1 MDESIFISYSHQD
14 AAAAHET
21 AEALRQASGMAVWT
35 DHKLRG
41 GENYFSVIANQIMAS
56 RFFVFLVSGSSVRSD
71 WCLRELEF
79 AASEHRRIVAV
90 WLEEVPIPPE
100 IRLIIQNTHYIHY
113 CNDGSFF
120 QALRSA
126 FSENAAPMAS
136 ESVFIED
143 DADRTWSDTCFLSSD
158 TIKKIESLLNAYQL
172 EKFSFCFQPEN
183 ACLLGIA
190 YDLGLRVEPDP
201 GMARFFYRISARGGS
216 WDGKFL
222 YAALLQREA
231 ASGADAPL
239 TPEMQ
244 EAADRGSVYALTCLG
259 SSYYHGLN
267 GCEKNYARAYALWQ
281 QAADAGGV
289 TAMYKIAWGY
299 RTGEFREKDPE
310 LAYLYAALASEHG
323 YPRASRLLGS
333 LYEHGEF
340 FKKDL
345 QKALGQYRQAVLRG
359 DLLSLCYEGWVC
371 GELGDDAGRL
381 ERYRRAADLAE
392 EGKISSGLPFFRL
405 ASLCEADDPAAAAA
419 LYLKGAARHHR
430 NSISCAAA
438 AILKIPDPEQRL
450 PLLREAFRLQCPG
463 AAFALGR
470 LEPVDASGR
479 LSDRAVACFTAGAE
493 SGDMSCAAALI
504 SRYSWVIGRGQ
515 GREDQQE
522 ALRWFRFLFANA
534 DDAYLAHM
542 RKTGQLAAYYYA
554 YAVELD
560 CSCTQQDSDR
570 EFVKLYFEKS
580 LQESPVHLLRIVCF
594 VVEGYLFPED
604 SGSGLSL
611 DVVHAEEVLVLA
623 EKHLHSFCRY
633 LLQETP
639 GDFSSQWGRLGE
651 KLTQGC
657 TRIADCYS
665 SGISVPRNKAAAKDY
680 RSRASGLTQRLEDIA
695 AGIRQ

>member
-79 AASEHRRIVAV
+79 AASEHKRIVAV

-113 CNDGSFF
+113 STDGSFF
-120 QALRSA
+120 QALRGA
-126 FSENAAPMAS
+126 FSGDAVPAA
-136 ESVFIED
+136 ETVFLDD

-158 TIKKIESLLNAYQL
+158 TIKKIESLLNAYQQ
-172 EKFSFCFQPEN
+172 EKFSFCFRPEN

-190 YDLGLRVEPDP
+190 YDLGVRVEPEP
-201 GMARFFYRISARGGS
+201 SLARFFYRISARGGS
-216 WDGKFL
+216 RDGKFL
-222 YAALLQREA
+222 YAAFLQREQ
-231 ASGADAPL
+231 ASGPDAPL
-239 TPEMQ
+239 TAEMQ
-244 EAADRGSVYALTCLG
+244 EAADQGSVYALTCLG
-259 SSYYHGLN
+259 SSCYHGLN
-267 GCEKNYARAYALWQ
+267 GCEKNYARAYDLWQ

-299 RTGEFREKDPE
+299 RTGEFRRKDPE
-310 LAYLYAALASEHG
+310 LAYLYAAMAAEQG
-323 YPRASRLLGS
+323 YPRASRLLGF
-333 LYEHGEF
+333 LYEQGEF
-340 FKKDL
+340 FRKDL
-345 QKALGQYRQAVLRG
+345 QKALSQYRQAVLRG
-359 DLLSLCYEGWVC
+359 DLLSLCYEGWVL
-371 GELGDDAGRL
+371 GELGDGAGRL
-381 ERYRRAADLAE
+381 ERYRRAADLAQ

-405 ASLCEADDPAAAAA
+405 GSLYEADDMAGAAA
-419 LYLKGAARHHR
+419 LYLKGAARHHEPSR
-430 NSISCAAA
+430 SSAAA
-438 AILKIPDPEQRL
+438 AILKVADPEQRL
-450 PLLREAFRLQCPG
+450 SLLREAFRLQCPG

-470 LEPVDASGR
+470 LEPADASGR
-479 LSDRAVACFTAGAE
+479 LSDQAIAWYTAGAE
-493 SGDMSCAAALI
+493 SGDMNCAAALI
-504 SRYSWVIGRGQ
+504 SRYSWVIGHGQ

-534 DDAYLAHM
+534 DGAYLEHM
-542 RKTGQLAAYYYA
+542 RKTGQLATYYYA

-560 CSCTQQDSDR
+560 CSSGVQASDR

-594 VVEGYLFPED
+594 VVDGYLFPED
-604 SGSGLSL
+604 SGSGLRL

-623 EKHLHSFCRY
+623 EKHLHGFCRY
-633 LLQETP
+633 LLQEAP
-639 GDFSSQWGRLGE
+639 GDFSVQWSRLGE

-657 TRIADCYS
+657 ARIADCYG
-665 SGISVPRNKAAAKDY
+665 SGISVPRNKAASKDY
-680 RSRASGLTQRLEDIA
+680 RSKAASAAQRLEEIA
-695 AGIRQ
+695 AGVRG